1 MKSIISMMTEL
12 IHSMC
17 PLNIT
22 PDSPQ
27 GPMMLTTLKYGK
39 LHKLHFYVVFKHS
52 ICRMTF
58 SH

>member
-52 ICRMTF
+52 ICRM
-58 SH
+58 